1 MGRTSLRTNIQMV
14 YHFGAPFTENSQL
27 VLSLE
32 KNAGL
37 LEKSGVLALRPK
49 AFKSTF
55 LGMLADLE
63 GSPTTFEDRR
73 ELLFD
78 LTGDRAVDRL
88 VMCNSNILGQP
99 AWMLAGQKL
108 YRNGAS
114 NCRKYRELLP
124 GNPCEFFIGISNP
137 AIFLP
142 LAFENQKIKDYDSF
156 FGGNDLGWIRW
167 SDLIADIAAANP
179 DVAITVWSNEDTPTM
194 WPTIM
199 KEIAG
204 LDTQEKLAGD
214 LDVIEKIMAPEGVTR
229 LQLYLAERPYLNEL
243 QIRRIKS
250 KFLEKYYLPRAV
262 DLEIHLPG
270 WSDEF
275 VQDLSERYEHD
286 LEVIEAIPGVTFICP

>member
-1 MGRTSLRTNIQMV
+1 MGQTSLRTNIEMV

-32 KNAGL
+32 KNTDL
-37 LEKSGVLALRPK
+37 LKNFGILALRPK
-49 AFKSTF
+49 SFKSVF
-55 LGMLADLE
+55 LGMLTDLE
-63 GSPTTFEDRR
+63 GSPSTLEDQR
-73 ELLFD
+73 ELLDD
-78 LTGDRAVDRL
+78 LTGDRSVDRL

-99 AWMLAGQKL
+99 AWVLAGQQL
-108 YRNGAS
+108 YRNGPS

-124 GNPCEFFIGISNP
+124 ANPCEFFIGISNP

-156 FGGNDLGWIRW
+156 FGSPDLGWIRW
-167 SDLIADIAAANP
+167 SDLISDIAAANP

-199 KEIAG
+199 KEVAG
-204 LDTQEKLAGD
+204 LDAQEKLAGD
-214 LDVIEKIMAPEGVTR
+214 LDVMAKIMAPEGVTR
-229 LQLYLAERPYLNEL
+229 LQSYLAERPDLNEQ
-243 QIRRIKS
+243 QIRRVKS

-262 DLEIHLPG
+262 DMEIHLPG

-275 VQDLSERYEHD
+275 VQDLTERYEND
-286 LEVIEAIPGVTFICP
+286 LEVIEAMPGVNFICP

>member
-1 MGRTSLRTNIQMV
+1 MGRTSLRTNIQV
-14 YHFGAPFTENSQL
+14 AYHFGAPFTENSQL

-32 KNAGL
+32 KNTDL

-55 LGMLADLE
+55 LGMLTDLE
-63 GSPTTFEDRR
+63 GSPSTAEDQR
-73 ELLFD
+73 ELLDD
-78 LTGDRAVDRL
+78 LTGDLPVDRL

-99 AWMLAGQKL
+99 AWVLAGQQL
-108 YRNGAS
+108 YRNGPS
-114 NCRKYRELLP
+114 NCKKYRDLLP

-156 FGGNDLGWIRW
+156 FGTTDLDWIRW
-167 SDLIADIAAANP
+167 SDLISGIAAANP

-199 KEIAG
+199 KEVAG
-204 LDTQEKLAGD
+204 LDPQEKLAGD

-229 LQLYLAERPYLNEL
+229 LQSYLNERPHLNEL

-275 VQDLSERYEHD
+275 VQDLTERYEND
-286 LEVIEAIPGVTFICP
+286 LEVIEAMPGVNFICP